1 MAARLSR
8 SDVQEMFI
16 FCGEEMCVG
25 DLSEGESEMGAV
37 ERWGW
42 GFFGI
47 HVTVFIGLGKL
58 GG

>member
-1 MAARLSR
+1 
-8 SDVQEMFI
+8 MFI
-16 FCGEEMCVG
+16 FWGEEMCVG
-25 DLSEGESEMGAV
+25 DLIEGESEMRAV